1 MADILTWVALFLG
14 HKAEDPAKDRWDM
27 SVVAVASALLDF
39 HPMLIKDQVHNSVS
53 LWLTTGGRYQTG
65 INSIIIVIPALVL
78 PF

>member
-14 HKAEDPAKDRWDM
+14 HKAKDPAKDRRTDM

-53 LWLTTGGRYQTG
+53 LWLTTGEEEGEVSDWHQ
-65 INSIIIVIPALVL
+65 
-78 PF
+78 